1 MYLHEGEE
9 GFGQPQ
15 KTSGPDLQRHCPV
28 LRDGQGR
35 YVTWA
40 DYLNRTEN
48 PNNPISK
55 SLAAL
60 GEKRFDSDLD
70 FNDYIARC
78 KQAQPL
84 GIPIRQPQP
93 IPPELIQE
101 LVRALTGIRLR
112 PKPSDPTIPTTLK
125 MRK

>member
-9 GFGQPQ
+9 GFGQPR

-28 LRDGQGR
+28 LRDVQGR

-84 GIPIRQPQP
+84 GISLQPQP
-93 IPPELIQE
+93 IPRI
-101 LVRALTGIRLR
+101 
-112 PKPSDPTIPTTLK
+112 TTRDRESAYGNQ
-125 MRK
+125 MAS